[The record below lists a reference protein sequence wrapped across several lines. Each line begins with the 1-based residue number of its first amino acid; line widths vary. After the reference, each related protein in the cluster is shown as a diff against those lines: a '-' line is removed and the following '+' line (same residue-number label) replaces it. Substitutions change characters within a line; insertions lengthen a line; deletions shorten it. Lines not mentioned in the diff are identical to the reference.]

1 MMYVLL
7 PAIVASAYVGNVL
20 GCLVL
25 CETIPEL
32 SKAKKFV
39 WQVPII
45 NVSFIGYILFSPKMK
60 NKKLKALLLYLKMPC
75 KNVLVTYIVAET
87 VKEIAAEKK
96 RSDSRQRS
104 KNTAQRFLENS
115 VEEYG
120 RTIIGRVP
128 YV

>member
-60 NKKLKALLLYLKMPC
+60 NEELKALLLYLKMPC